1 MIWVPIAPYAY
12 LLGQYLGD
20 GCISTQARGH
30 PRLRITTCDDYP
42 AIRKECIEA
51 IEAVA
56 PSSNIGVTQREGCS
70 EVAASSVHW
79 LCLFPQH
86 GPGVKHR
93 REIRLESWQRRF
105 ALDIRPDLLVRG
117 LIHSDGCRAVNKVV
131 TRGKRYEYLR
141 YFFKNESDDIRYLFI
156 DACARLGVD
165 ARHNTR
171 NSVSV
176 ARRESVAVLE
186 EIVGPKR

>member
-1 MIWVPIAPYAY
+1 
-12 LLGQYLGD
+12 
-20 GCISTQARGH
+20 
-30 PRLRITTCDDYP
+30 
-42 AIRKECIEA
+42 
-51 IEAVA
+51 
-56 PSSNIGVTQREGCS
+56 
-70 EVAASSVHW
+70 
-79 LCLFPQH
+79 
-86 GPGVKHR
+86 
-93 REIRLESWQRRF
+93 
-105 ALDIRPDLLVRG
+105 
-117 LIHSDGCRAVNKVV
+117 
-131 TRGKRYEYLR
+131 LR